1 MNSHLNNK
9 VSGMNFGLLQ
19 VFHHR
24 DFTLL
29 WVSGVSM
36 SVAMTLR
43 LLISAQWLYE
53 ETGSE
58 IQLGL
63 LGAVQLIQLPV
74 ALYGGTLADT
84 IDRKKLMAVTQGISF
99 VMLIVLT
106 VLAFGN
112 WLVPWHIFVVTG
124 ASSIV
129 NLLGGSARPAMLPRT
144 VPRNLIVDAVTTQT
158 ISFQGASILAPLI
171 FWQLFEGFGV
181 TASLAATAIVAL
193 VSMVTPILIN
203 ASGKSDGTT
212 IRAPLSSLKQ
222 GYAFVMGHQLLPGL
236 FLLDVG
242 VTAVSFYRTLF
253 PIFAD
258 HLYGLGATGTGLLG
272 AANSIGAIIGS
283 FAVFFTQKMQRKG
296 LLVLIATLA
305 YSILLI
311 AFGINSVF
319 VIGLVIVCL
328 LGATD
333 AVGMT
338 MRQAIAQLTTP
349 DKLLGRTSGAK
360 DFAAMGAN
368 NIGQI
373 EVGLVSGLIGAGG
386 TMIIGGFVAV
396 GAVLFIWKLIP
407 GIARYRYDQSTDTD
421 STLIK

>member
-193 VSMVTPILIN
+193 VSMVTPILIK

-258 HLYGLGATGTGLLG
+258 HLYGLGATGTGLLS

-407 GIARYRYDQSTDTD
+407 GIAKYRYDQITDTD

>member
-1 MNSHLNNK
+1 
-9 VSGMNFGLLQ
+9 
-19 VFHHR
+19 
-24 DFTLL
+24 
-29 WVSGVSM
+29 
-36 SVAMTLR
+36 
-43 LLISAQWLYE
+43 
-53 ETGSE
+53 
-58 IQLGL
+58 
-63 LGAVQLIQLPV
+63 
-74 ALYGGTLADT
+74 
-84 IDRKKLMAVTQGISF
+84 
-99 VMLIVLT
+99 
-106 VLAFGN
+106 
-112 WLVPWHIFVVTG
+112 
-124 ASSIV
+124 
-129 NLLGGSARPAMLPRT
+129 
-144 VPRNLIVDAVTTQT
+144 
-158 ISFQGASILAPLI
+158 
-171 FWQLFEGFGV
+171 
-181 TASLAATAIVAL
+181 
-193 VSMVTPILIN
+193 
-203 ASGKSDGTT
+203 
-212 IRAPLSSLKQ
+212 
-222 GYAFVMGHQLLPGL
+222 
-236 FLLDVG
+236 
-242 VTAVSFYRTLF
+242 
-253 PIFAD
+253 
-258 HLYGLGATGTGLLG
+258 
-272 AANSIGAIIGS
+272 
-283 FAVFFTQKMQRKG
+283 MQRKG

>member
-99 VMLIVLT
+99 VILIVLT

-124 ASSIV
+124 VSSIV

-193 VSMVTPILIN
+193 VSMVTPILIK
-203 ASGKSDGTT
+203 ASGESDGTT

-272 AANSIGAIIGS
+272 AANSTGAIIGS

>member
-1 MNSHLNNK
+1 
-9 VSGMNFGLLQ
+9 MNFGLLQ

-99 VMLIVLT
+99 VILIVLT

-124 ASSIV
+124 VSSIV

-193 VSMVTPILIN
+193 VSMVTPILIK
-203 ASGKSDGTT
+203 ASGESDGTT

-272 AANSIGAIIGS
+272 AANSTGAIIGS

>member
-1 MNSHLNNK
+1 
-9 VSGMNFGLLQ
+9 MNFGLLQ

-193 VSMVTPILIN
+193 VSMVTPILIK

-396 GAVLFIWKLIP
+396 GAVLFIWKMIP

>member
-1 MNSHLNNK
+1 MNSHLKNK
-9 VSGMNFGLLQ
+9 VSGLNFSLLD
-19 VFHHR
+19 VFHQR

-29 WVSGVSM
+29 WISGVSM

-99 VMLIVLT
+99 VMLIALT
-106 VLAFGN
+106 LLAYGN

-124 ASSIV
+124 AASIV

-144 VPRNLIVDAVTTQT
+144 VPRNLIVNAVTTQT

-171 FWQLFEGFGV
+171 FWQLFETFGV

-193 VSMVTPILIN
+193 VSMLTPILIR
-203 ASGKSDGTT
+203 ASGKPDGTT
-212 IRAPLSSLKQ
+212 PHAPLTSLKQ

-272 AANSIGAIIGS
+272 AANSIGAIIGT

-311 AFGINSVF
+311 AFGMNSIF

-333 AVGMT
+333 SVGMT

-349 DKLLGRTSGAK
+349 DKLLGRTSSAHT
-360 DFAAMGAN
+360 FAAMGAN
-368 NIGQI
+368 NIGQV

-396 GAVLFIWKLIP
+396 GAVLLIWKFIP
-407 GIARYRYDQSTDTD
+407 SIAKYRYDHTTGID
-421 STLIK
+421 STPIK

>member
-193 VSMVTPILIN
+193 VSMVTPILIK

-396 GAVLFIWKLIP
+396 GAVLFIWKMIP

>member
-1 MNSHLNNK
+1 
-9 VSGMNFGLLQ
+9 MNFGLLQ

-63 LGAVQLIQLPV
+63 LGAVQLIQLPG

-193 VSMVTPILIN
+193 VSMVTPILIK

-396 GAVLFIWKLIP
+396 GAVLFIWKMIP

>member
-1 MNSHLNNK
+1 
-9 VSGMNFGLLQ
+9 MNFGLLQ

-193 VSMVTPILIN
+193 VSMVTPILIK

-258 HLYGLGATGTGLLG
+258 HLYGLGATGTGLLS

-407 GIARYRYDQSTDTD
+407 GIAKYRYDQITDTD

>member
-1 MNSHLNNK
+1 
-9 VSGMNFGLLQ
+9 MNFGLLQ

-193 VSMVTPILIN
+193 VSMVTPILIK
-203 ASGKSDGTT
+203 ASGESDGTT

-258 HLYGLGATGTGLLG
+258 HLFGLGATGTGLLG

-396 GAVLFIWKLIP
+396 GAVLFIWKMIP

>member
-53 ETGSE
+53 ETGAE

-193 VSMVTPILIN
+193 VSMVTPILIK

-283 FAVFFTQKMQRKG
+283 FAVFFTQKIQRKG

-396 GAVLFIWKLIP
+396 GAVLFIWKMIP